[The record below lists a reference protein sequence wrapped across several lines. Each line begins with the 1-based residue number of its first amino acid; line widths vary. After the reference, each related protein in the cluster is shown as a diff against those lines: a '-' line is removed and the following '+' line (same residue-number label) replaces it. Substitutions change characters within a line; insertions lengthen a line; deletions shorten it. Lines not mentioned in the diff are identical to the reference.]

1 MTDYFQTIGL
11 LMPAQTN
18 PAEWILEVVD
28 TDFAKDQ
35 ANALERLKGI
45 TNAWISIGAGGS
57 RLDDC
62 SSKEGGLVLPTVS
75 KNKKFLQPFY
85 LLHRNFIKS
94 YRDLIAY
101 WIRVVMYTGESTVV
115 EDSSNLSPRLWLT
128 RTQGWQS

>member
-1 MTDYFQTIGL
+1 MTEYFESIGL
-11 LMPAQTN
+11 LMPPQTN

-35 ANALERLKGI
+35 HDALERLKGI
-45 TNAWISIGAGGS
+45 TTAWRTTSAGS
-57 RLDDC
+57 NFPVDPA
-62 SSKEGGLVLPTVS
+62 SKEGGLTLPLVS

-101 WIRVVMYTGESTVV
+101 WIRVVMYTGM
-115 EDSSNLSPRLWLT
+115 SPCPVKTFCEFCR
-128 RTQGWQS
+128 

>member
-1 MTDYFQTIGL
+1 MTDYFQSIGL

-45 TNAWISIGAGGS
+45 TNAWISIGADGS

-62 SSKEGGLVLPTVS
+62 SSKEGGLILPTVS
-75 KNKKFLQPFY
+75 KNKKFRQPLY

-101 WIRVVMYTGESTVV
+101 WIRVVMYTGES
-115 EDSSNLSPRLWLT
+115 DSSNLSPILLLT
-128 RTQGWQS
+128 PTQG